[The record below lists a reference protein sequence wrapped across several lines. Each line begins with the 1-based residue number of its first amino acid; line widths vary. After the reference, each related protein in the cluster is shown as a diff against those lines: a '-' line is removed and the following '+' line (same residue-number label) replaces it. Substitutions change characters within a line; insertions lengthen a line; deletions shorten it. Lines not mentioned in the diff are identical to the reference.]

1 MIEKVQ
7 LPNLG
12 EGIDSA
18 DVVSVLVEAGQSIE
32 GEQSIIEVETEKAT
46 LEVPSNVAGTVSEV
60 LVQVG
65 DSVQVGQDILAVEV
79 AGEAGESADTQASS
93 ETTSEEPADD
103 AAEADPW
110 PEEEAAEA
118 GTEEATAPAPEP
130 AESTPR
136 AAEQSREA
144 AAERAAPDAVDPVPA
159 SPTVRRFAREL
170 GVPIREVEGTGAR
183 GRILDEDVKAFARD
197 RLGGS
202 TPAPAPATSAAA
214 APELPD
220 FTRWGEVERQPLSKI
235 RRVTVA
241 SMARAW
247 SQVPHVTQHDTADI
261 TDLEAARERYAD
273 QVAEHGGKLTVTA
286 ILVKAVAQ
294 ALRTFPKLNASLD
307 LATDE
312 VIFKRSVHVG
322 VAVDTDR
329 GLLVPVVWDADRK
342 TVAEIA
348 ADLGELA
355 SRARE
360 GTITPGEM
368 QGAGFTISNLGGIGG
383 SHFTP
388 IVNWPEVAILG
399 VSRSEVRPV
408 WIDDGWQP
416 RTILPLSL
424 SYDHRLIDG
433 AEAARFVRWLATSL
447 SDPFRIALGV

>member
-18 DVVSVLVEAGQSIE
+18 DVVSVLVETGQQIE
-32 GEQSIIEVETEKAT
+32 TDQPIIEVETEKAT
-46 LEVPSNVAGTVSEV
+46 LEVPSSVTGTVSEI

-65 DSVQVGQDILAVEV
+65 DSVNVGQDILAVDV
-79 AGEAGESADTQASS
+79 GSGAALGKEARAADDTASS
-93 ETTSEEPADD
+93 DTARSSEQE
-103 AAEADPW
+103 DPW
-110 PEEEAAEA
+110 PEDTQETEADQPAPAHPTVAEPA
-118 GTEEATAPAPEP
+118 HATSEDEAPAPQPP
-130 AESTPR
+130 AS
-136 AAEQSREA
+136 
-144 AAERAAPDAVDPVPA
+144 DAVDPVPA

-170 GVPIREVEGTGAR
+170 GVPIRQVEGTGER
-183 GRILDEDVKAFARD
+183 GRILESDVTAFARD
-197 RLGGS
+197 RLGGG
-202 TPAPAPATSAAA
+202 APPTASGATTA
-214 APELPD
+214 APQLPD
-220 FTRWGEVERQPLSKI
+220 FSRWGDIDRQPLSKI

-261 TDLEAARERYAD
+261 TELEAARERFAEA
-273 QVAEHGGKLTVTA
+273 VAEHGGKLTVTA

-294 ALRTFPKLNASLD
+294 ALRTFPKFNASLD

-312 VIFKRSVHVG
+312 VILKRSVHIG
-322 VAVDTDR
+322 VAVDTQR
-329 GLLVPVVWDADRK
+329 GLLVPVVRDADRK
-342 TVAEIA
+342 SVAEIA
-348 ADLGELA
+348 ADLARLA
-355 SRARE
+355 DRARD
-360 GTITPGEM
+360 GAITVDEM
-368 QGAGFTISNLGGIGG
+368 QGATFTISNLGGIGG

-399 VSRSEVRPV
+399 VSRSEIRPV

-433 AEAARFVRWLATSL
+433 AEAARFVRWLATVL
-447 SDPFRIALGV
+447 SDPFRIVLGV